1 MDRTGEMATIEL
13 PARRVPMATLT
24 ANRTVAE
31 KQNTPQTV
39 EGPKQFMTAFGN
51 LTVEE
56 IMAWEKMLGKRL
68 AKW

>member
-1 MDRTGEMATIEL
+1 
-13 PARRVPMATLT
+13 MATLT